1 MSETTGNLAQEML
14 NNGHNGLSARERK
27 VLEHIVARKR
37 ISLNV
42 NEAYSGQMSF
52 GERLADRVA
61 SFGGSWTFIILFFF
75 VLVAWVVSNTLLLGK
90 DGAFDPYP
98 FIFLNL
104 MLSMIAAVQAPIT
117 MMSQNRQAAKDR
129 LIAGHDYE
137 INMKAELEILGLHE
151 KLDDIRQQKLAL
163 LMKQQEEQ
171 MKLLAALITS
181 SKRK

>member
-1 MSETTGNLAQEML
+1 MSGTAGNLAEQML
-14 NNGHNGLSARERK
+14 ETGGSDLSVRERK
-27 VLEHIVARKR
+27 VLEHIIARKH

-42 NEAYSGQMSF
+42 NDAYSGQMSF
-52 GERLADRVA
+52 GDKVADKVA
-61 SFGGSWTFIILFFF
+61 AFGGSWTFIMLFFL
-75 VLVAWVVSNTLLLGK
+75 VLLAWVVSNTLLFAKGT
-90 DGAFDPYP
+90 AFDPYP

-104 MLSMIAAVQAPIT
+104 LLSMIAAMQAPII

-151 KLDDIRQQKLAL
+151 KLDDIRQQKLVL

-171 MKLLAALITS
+171 MKLLTKLIASAKTA
-181 SKRK
+181 